1 MKECDFDPKEPKQK
15 IEDKLASKVFERDL
29 CENGDTKK
37 QIDTGLWRCNICTR
51 KFVSRATLQK
61 HLNSPFNGHVY
72 DLDCFTITDP
82 EIRKVGEQARK
93 LWRQKE
99 IEKAEK
105 CNLDVVTKKERKKN
119 RHIINAKKAL
129 AKKEKEE
136 RKKLKEL
143 EASYR
148 IEAMRDKPA
157 SSTENFSSVSSLEDC
172 NFIDEVS
179 SEAGLGNLSTGT
191 GSGTGFSI
199 LSFKFRQE
207 AVTIESDEPKINAIL
222 THLDAERKSSEEAR
236 ARNVQQA
243 AYALIVL
250 QNRPVH
256 FNPAFQPRPILPKH
270 SEKRLLPKPSSAQHS
285 AYEMSHILS
294 GNSRCSPPNLIRSS
308 QVKNSAKIQPAGKII
323 VRETSA
329 RPKCKL
335 DEEADE
341 MLKLLAASLE

>member
-179 SEAGLGNLSTGT
+179 SE
-191 GSGTGFSI
+191 
-199 LSFKFRQE
+199 
-207 AVTIESDEPKINAIL
+207 VTIESDEPKINAIL

>member
-1 MKECDFDPKEPKQK
+1 MY
-15 IEDKLASKVFERDL
+15 A
-29 CENGDTKK
+29 
-37 QIDTGLWRCNICTR
+37 
-51 KFVSRATLQK
+51 
-61 HLNSPFNGHVY
+61 
-72 DLDCFTITDP
+72 FTY
-82 EIRKVGEQARK
+82 
-93 LWRQKE
+93 LY
-99 IEKAEK
+99 
-105 CNLDVVTKKERKKN
+105 KERKKN

-179 SEAGLGNLSTGT
+179 SE
-191 GSGTGFSI
+191 
-199 LSFKFRQE
+199 
-207 AVTIESDEPKINAIL
+207 VTIESDEPKINAIL

-308 QVKNSAKIQPAGKII
+308 QVKNSSKIQPAGKII